1 MPGWNVFR
9 WWREGVKVHRVDGCC
24 WQRASGIDGR
34 AVGVGRRVILVG
46 GQAAGYW
53 KGL

>member
-1 MPGWNVFR
+1 MQGWNVFR
-9 WWREGVKVHRVDGCC
+9 WLREGVKVHREYGFC

-34 AVGVGRRVILVG
+34 VVGVGRRVALVG

-53 KGL
+53 GGL